1 MRLPRS
7 VQICAPLFAGVLAL
21 TFSSPALAADTAAPT
36 APVLVDAEGY
46 QCLEVDV
53 LFTRSSDTVTAQ
65 HDLMYKIYADGSF
78 IGWSDDHGSYSVI
91 WAAAYANQPG
101 PSTITVTAVDAAG
114 NESAASNALT
124 ANTDVC

>member
-1 MRLPRS
+1 MPLPRS
-7 VQICAPLFAGVLAL
+7 VRLCAPLFAGALAL
-21 TFSSPALAADTAAPT
+21 TFSSPALAADTAAPS
-36 APVLVDAEGY
+36 APALVDAEGY

-53 LFTRSSDTVTAQ
+53 LFTRSTDAVTAQ

-78 IGWSDDHGSYSVI
+78 IGRSDDHGSYSVS

-114 NESAASNALT
+114 KESAASNPLSAT
-124 ANTDVC
+124 TDVC

>member
-1 MRLPRS
+1 MPLPRS

-21 TFSSPALAADTAAPT
+21 TFSSPALAADTT

-53 LFTRSSDTVTAQ
+53 LFTRSTDTVTPQ

-91 WAAAYANQPG
+91 WAAAYATRPG

-114 NESAASNALT
+114 NESAASNPL
-124 ANTDVC
+124 

>member
-1 MRLPRS
+1 MPVRRS
-7 VQICAPLFAGVLAL
+7 VRICAPLFSGAPAL

-46 QCLEVDV
+46 QCPEVDV
-53 LFTRSSDTVTAQ
+53 LFSRSTATVTAQ

-91 WAAAYANQPG
+91 WAAAYATHPG
-101 PSTITVTAVDAAG
+101 RRRSPLRPSTPPVTSPPRAMR
-114 NESAASNALT
+114 
-124 ANTDVC
+124 